1 MKRSDAVSSVI
12 AKKLVKRLK
21 DDETFRKS
29 IRALNYEQAW
39 DLVRGEGYACTEE
52 EIKDAYDT
60 FG

>member
-1 MKRSDAVSSVI
+1 MSSVI